1 MFFYDILPY
10 IKSISMHSKEP
21 FIIFINYVLTAIEK
35 MNLATLKEVRCKSF
49 FSPNPND
56 YFTDE

>member
-1 MFFYDILPY
+1 
-10 IKSISMHSKEP
+10 MHSKEP